1 MKIGG
6 LQKFSLID
14 YPGKTCAIIF
24 TQGCNFRCRYCH
36 NPELVLSDQFVQP
49 ISVEKIVQF
58 LTSRQGQLDAVT
70 ITGGE
75 PTLHSDLITFISQI
89 KKIGFL
95 VKLDTNGTN
104 SGILQQL
111 IEQKLVDYLAMDI
124 KAPLEK
130 YEKIVDTTVL
140 IEEIKTSINLI
151 INSDIDHEFRTTI
164 VKSLT
169 SLEDLLKIGKT
180 VQGAQN
186 YYLQRFIPSKLI
198 DDSLM
203 NQESYSQEELEKAA
217 KKISHWVEFC
227 KVR

>member
-49 ISVEKIVQF
+49 IPVKKIMQF

-130 YEKIVDTTVL
+130 YEKIVDKTVSVK
-140 IEEIKTSINLI
+140 EIRASINLI
-151 INSDIDHEFRTTI
+151 INSDIEHEFRTTI

-169 SLEDLLKIGKT
+169 SLEDLLKIGQT
-180 VQGAQN
+180 IQGAQS

-198 DDSLM
+198 DDKLM
-203 NQESYSQEELEKAA
+203 TEESYSLEELEKIAQII
-217 KKISHWVEFC
+217 KKYVKNC